1 MVHVVWALRKR
12 LKDLLEVYTM
22 EQDVMDNQ
30 SGWSNNKRKGTT
42 YGDVCGCFYFPLFH
56 DIFGDSLLHSL
67 MEELELENTG
77 SSQNFRNTFK
87 ELFYKFHNHYFLI

>member
-30 SGWSNNKRKGTT
+30 SGWSNNKRKLGKSD
-42 YGDVCGCFYFPLFH
+42 GKIHHILEDPF
-56 DIFGDSLLHSL
+56 LHSL
-67 MEELELENTG
+67 MEELDLENTT
-77 SSQNFRNTFK
+77 SSQTHLK
-87 ELFYKFHNHYFLI
+87 EELFYKFNNHYILI